1 MPLLLC
7 PFWLR
12 LVVNTQIQNT
22 LKIWIIYLSDAVT
35 LFTLDAIPDIFLAEK
50 EYLIWK
56 NFRAYSLSSFYKTLT
71 GDQIF
76 EMDSFLKYFCQN
88 YNFAFDKSHSND
100 FLQVL
105 EILPVKKGRWS
116 AVKY

>member
-1 MPLLLC
+1 MSI
-7 PFWLR
+7 
-12 LVVNTQIQNT
+12 LVTPRRQHTNPKRIENMD
-22 LKIWIIYLSDAVT
+22 YLSLWCSDP
-35 LFTLDAIPDIFLAEK
+35 FHSWRHSRHFISGKRIFNLEK
-50 EYLIWK
+50 
-56 NFRAYSLSSFYKTLT
+56 LSCVLTFYKTLT

-76 EMDSFLKYFCQN
+76 EVDSFLKSFCQN

>member
-1 MPLLLC
+1 MSI
-7 PFWLR
+7 
-12 LVVNTQIQNT
+12 LVTPRRQHTNPKHIENMD
-22 LKIWIIYLSDAVT
+22 YLSLWCSDP
-35 LFTLDAIPDIFLAEK
+35 FHSWRHSRHFLAEK

>member
-1 MPLLLC
+1 MQWPFSLLT
-7 PFWLR
+7 PFPTFFSGKRIFNLE
-12 LVVNTQIQNT
+12 
-22 LKIWIIYLSDAVT
+22 KLSCVLT
-35 LFTLDAIPDIFLAEK
+35 
-50 EYLIWK
+50 
-56 NFRAYSLSSFYKTLT
+56 FYKTLT

-76 EMDSFLKYFCQN
+76 EVDSFLKSFWQN

>member
-35 LFTLDAIPDIFLAEK
+35 LFTLDAIPDIF
-50 EYLIWK
+50 
-56 NFRAYSLSSFYKTLT
+56 
-71 GDQIF
+71 
-76 EMDSFLKYFCQN
+76 
-88 YNFAFDKSHSND
+88 
-100 FLQVL
+100 
-105 EILPVKKGRWS
+105 
-116 AVKY
+116 

>member
-1 MPLLLC
+1 MPI
-7 PFWLR
+7 
-12 LVVNTQIQNT
+12 LVTPRRQHTNPKRIENMD
-22 LKIWIIYLSDAVT
+22 YLSLWCSDP
-35 LFTLDAIPDIFLAEK
+35 FHSWRHSRHFLAEK

-56 NFRAYSLSSFYKTLT
+56 NFRAYSLSIKLLLE
-71 GDQIF
+71 IK
-76 EMDSFLKYFCQN
+76 FLKWTPFWQN

>member
-1 MPLLLC
+1 MDSRDHFYGFSLLFNIFAEKNTYYAGIMLDAPSILLC
-7 PFWLR
+7 SKLCR
-12 LVVNTQIQNT
+12 HNV
-22 LKIWIIYLSDAVT
+22 SDPT
-35 LFTLDAIPDIFLAEK
+35 FF
-50 EYLIWK
+50 
-56 NFRAYSLSSFYKTLT
+56 KTLT

-76 EMDSFLKYFCQN
+76 EVDSFLKSFCQN

-105 EILPVKKGRWS
+105 EILPVKKGRWL